1 MTLSGYSST
10 TNIFSQKG
18 SHMRV
23 GVMMG
28 SRYGK
33 SVPEKAKAG
42 RVEKAKE
49 KLVKKPS
56 APRKKRVKK
65 SDG

>member
-1 MTLSGYSST
+1 
-10 TNIFSQKG
+10 
-18 SHMRV
+18 
-23 GVMMG
+23 MG

-33 SVPEKAKAG
+33 LVPEKAKAG

-49 KLVKKPS
+49 KLVKPVAK
-56 APRKKRVKK
+56 KKRVKK

>member
-1 MTLSGYSST
+1 
-10 TNIFSQKG
+10 
-18 SHMRV
+18 MRV

-33 SVPEKAKAG
+33 SVPERAKAG